1 LVGKPARKRLLGRS
15 RRRWEDN
22 SKMYP
27 QGMRLEGVDWIFL
40 NVGETQLAGYSEHDE
55 QPSLVFT
62 VTPCISDI
70 KLFIVQIMCTM
81 LKTYSY

>member
-15 RRRWEDN
+15 RRRWDDK

-40 NVGETQLAGYSEHDE
+40 NLGEAQLAGCSEHGD
-55 QPSLVFT
+55 
-62 VTPCISDI
+62 
-70 KLFIVQIMCTM
+70 
-81 LKTYSY
+81 